1 MVVPLVVPDASV
13 LLKWVLPSDDEPDAD
28 KALQLR
34 AAILDEAVH
43 VIVPPLWIYEIG
55 NTVSRRFP
63 EHAQACLSA
72 LLRFGL
78 EEMPA
83 SQAWLARSVELTSRH
98 DVSFYDAA
106 YHALALLHKGLFVTA
121 DVKYAGRA
129 SGSGSVVTLAQWNPP
144 ESQGSRRHS
153 DR

>member
-1 MVVPLVVPDASV
+1 MAVPLLVPDASV

-34 AAILDEAVH
+34 AAILDETVH
-43 VIVPPLWIYEIG
+43 VILPPLWIYEVG
-55 NTVSRRFP
+55 NTVARRFP
-63 EHAQACLSA
+63 THAPAWLSA

-83 SQAWLARSVELTSRH
+83 SQAWLAKALELTSRH
-98 DVSFYDAA
+98 EVSFYDAA

-121 DVKYAGRA
+121 DAKYVNRA
-129 SGSGSVVTLAQWNPP
+129 AESGSIVTLSEWEPPAPP
-144 ESQGSRRHS
+144 ESRRQS
-153 DR
+153 KQ